1 MVIFSQQPLPSPSTD
16 DFRTQRLMLVHS
28 FAQAGSLYSF
38 KLPLKIVG
46 AESWIVYWKTGLD
59 WAHKL
64 RKIATNVL
72 TSQP

>member
-46 AESWIVYWKTGLD
+46 AES
-59 WAHKL
+59 
-64 RKIATNVL
+64 
-72 TSQP
+72 